1 MSAWSAVFWDKIQFI
16 LTGAYNILKK
26 PAAIIF
32 RMEEDEGRRI
42 IRNVGNYLPDYRDPR
57 KS

>member
-1 MSAWSAVFWDKIQFI
+1 VLTNFW
-16 LTGAYNILKK
+16 KK

-32 RMEEDEGRRI
+32 RMEEDEGGSFL
-42 IRNVGNYLPDYRDPR
+42 RNVGNYLPDYRDLR